1 MFTGDF
7 DYSGFSGTVNFGKP
21 YAWTA
26 RPRALKV
33 RYKAQIG
40 KIDKVGSYDP
50 DGASYQDKQDCAR
63 IFVAVVNWKAQHGGS
78 LRRLQ
83 PAGSRRRSRST
94 GMQKMLPIPLRLR
107 SRW

>member
-1 MFTGDF
+1 MFLEQYNDDGTPTIFTPLCRQDETEPGTARLQARMVLDFVFAPGNMFTGDF
-7 DYSGFSGTVNFGKP
+7 NYSGFSGTVNFGKP

-50 DGASYQDKQDCAR
+50 DWFPNLY
-63 IFVAVVNWKAQHGGS
+63 
-78 LRRLQ
+78 
-83 PAGSRRRSRST
+83 
-94 GMQKMLPIPLRLR
+94 
-107 SRW
+107 

>member
-1 MFTGDF
+1 MVLDFVFAPGNMFTGDF
-7 DYSGFSGTVNFGKP
+7 NYSGFSGTVNFGKP

-50 DGASYQDKQDCAR
+50 TERPIR
-63 IFVAVVNWKAQHGGS
+63 ISRIVRVFSWPS
-78 LRRLQ
+78 LTGRH
-83 PAGSRRRSRST
+83 ST
-94 GMQKMLPIPLRLR
+94 A
-107 SRW
+107 